1 MALVV
6 VLAVA
11 TVVEVN
17 VASDILVSVAVVL
30 CDVPVVL
37 GISESVLEL
46 EIVDS
51 LDVAGNDVIV
61 EAVSVLMLPT
71 LLLAV
76 SAAEDTVGV
85 VVDDSVLPID
95 KVETIVLEVVASVEL
110 ELVLLGMVDSVVILS
125 LSTETVLLTVELV
138 VVLSLGMESELV
150 VLSVVP
156 FKQRKKGITHNINT
170 QIKRQY

>member
-51 LDVAGNDVIV
+51 LD

-110 ELVLLGMVDSVVILS
+110 ELVLLGMVESVVILS
-125 LSTETVLLTVELV
+125 LTTETVLLTVELV

>member
-110 ELVLLGMVDSVVILS
+110 ELVLLGMVESVVILS
-125 LSTETVLLTVELV
+125 LTTETVLLTVELV